1 MLWERVCIVDM
12 CLCKQRDVMVMPLC
26 SHTVSRTR
34 KMTMRKCGNDS
45 SRQPTVVR
53 DSRHVVLRSSALP
66 SDQASL

>member
-1 MLWERVCIVDM
+1 M
-12 CLCKQRDVMVMPLC
+12 MVIPLF

-45 SRQPTVVR
+45 SRQPTAVR